1 MLKRIA
7 YGSRTLIHSGLRRR
21 GPLHKM
27 PKSDSGF
34 AQLPA
39 PRIDKRAKFVQD
51 LADRA
56 WLEMQQRE
64 ILPIPGNFEL
74 WYTHLSG
81 SNPDLSARLSAL
93 VQAGVAPTP
102 GQLNALRADCL
113 ASEVDIDVIADGS
126 EQLDQAAQAL
136 VEQVAGSRAAL
147 QAYGETLSDVAV
159 RLDQD
164 QTVIGL
170 VQAVT
175 VLTAETARA
184 AERNRALE
192 RQLAASVARISKL
205 RQGLLEAKQDATT
218 DGLTGL
224 CNRKAFDS
232 RLRRAIGRAK
242 ADHEALC
249 LVLLDIDHF
258 KRFNDTYG
266 HRTGDLVLRLVG
278 RVVADN
284 VKGRDTAA
292 RYGGEEFAVILAGA
306 DLRAGVV
313 VAGQMRS
320 VLDGKRLVTRGE
332 QQHHGSV
339 TISAG
344 VAQFWP
350 GDTTVTLIER
360 ADAALY
366 AAKHAGRN
374 RVCVESA
381 PDVQNAA

>member
-1 MLKRIA
+1 M
-7 YGSRTLIHSGLRRR
+7 
-21 GPLHKM
+21 
-27 PKSDSGF
+27 
-34 AQLPA
+34 
-39 PRIDKRAKFVQD
+39 
-51 LADRA
+51 ADRA
-56 WLEMQQRE
+56 WLEMQQRG

-74 WYTHLSG
+74 WYTHVSG
-81 SNPDLSARLSAL
+81 SNPNLSARLSAL
-93 VQAGVAPTP
+93 VQAGVVPTP
-102 GQLNALRADCL
+102 GQLEALRTNCL
-113 ASEVDIDVIADGS
+113 ASESDIDAIADGS
-126 EQLDQAAQAL
+126 EQLDKAAQTL
-136 VEQVAGSRAAL
+136 VEQGAGSRDAL
-147 QAYGETLSDVAV
+147 RAYGETLSNVAV

-164 QTVIGL
+164 QTVVGL
-170 VQAVT
+170 MQVVT

-184 AERNRALE
+184 AERNRVLE
-192 RQLAASVARISKL
+192 HQLAASVARIGKL
-205 RQGLLEAKQDATT
+205 RQDLLEAKQDATT

-224 CNRKAFDS
+224 CNRKAFDL

-242 ADHEALC
+242 VDQEAFC
-249 LVLLDIDHF
+249 LLLLDIDYF

-266 HRTGDLVLRLVG
+266 HCTGDLVLRLVG

-306 DLRAGVV
+306 DLRAGSVV
-313 VAGQMRS
+313 GGQMRS
-320 VLDGKRLVTRGE
+320 VLDGKRLVTKGQ

-350 GDTTVTLIER
+350 GDTTVSLIER

-374 RVCVESA
+374 RICVESP
-381 PDVQNAA
+381 PDFQNAA

>member
-1 MLKRIA
+1 M
-7 YGSRTLIHSGLRRR
+7 
-21 GPLHKM
+21 
-27 PKSDSGF
+27 
-34 AQLPA
+34 
-39 PRIDKRAKFVQD
+39 
-51 LADRA
+51 
-56 WLEMQQRE
+56 EMQLHG

-93 VQAGVAPTP
+93 VQAGAAPTP
-102 GQLNALRADCL
+102 EQLRALHSDCL
-113 ASEVDIDVIADGS
+113 ASELDIDAIADGS
-126 EQLDQAAQAL
+126 EQLDQAAQAM
-136 VEQVAGSRAAL
+136 VEQVAGNRAAL
-147 QAYGETLSDVAV
+147 HAYGEALSGVAV

-164 QTVIGL
+164 QTMGGL

-184 AERNRALE
+184 SGRNRILE
-192 RQLAASVARISKL
+192 QQLAASVARITKL
-205 RQGLLEAKQDATT
+205 RQDLVEARQDATT

-242 ADHEALC
+242 ADGETMS

-292 RYGGEEFAVILAGA
+292 RYGGEEFAVILTGA

-313 VAGQMRS
+313 VAGQMRA

-332 QQHHGSV
+332 HQQHGSV

-344 VAQFWP
+344 VAQYCP
-350 GDTTVTLIER
+350 GDTVTSLIER

-374 RVCVESA
+374 RVCVEGERSL
-381 PDVQNAA
+381 QNAA